1 MNYQRTTTTNEHKP
15 HKCDFASPSVNEG
28 NKKIKITEIE
38 DEYAPDNTIFN
49 EEDNLT
55 YQIKNIIFNDLDVIE
70 RRIIL
75 LYAEEKSLRKTGKLL
90 NISTSKCFQIIHTI
104 REKIK
109 NKLYANNN

>member
-1 MNYQRTTTTNEHKP
+1 MMQSKNEHKP

-38 DEYAPDNTIFN
+38 SEYEPDNT
-49 EEDNLT
+49 
-55 YQIKNIIFNDLDVIE
+55 IFNDLDVIE